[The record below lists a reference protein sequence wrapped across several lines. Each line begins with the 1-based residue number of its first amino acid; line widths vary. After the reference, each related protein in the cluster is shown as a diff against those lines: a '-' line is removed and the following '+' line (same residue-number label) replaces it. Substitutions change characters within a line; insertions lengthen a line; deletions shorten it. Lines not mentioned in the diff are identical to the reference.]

1 MCGDSGR
8 TWSQVWL
15 RRTQDRG
22 SYAVHPGQDRVLGV
36 HPFEPLG
43 EGTRVTETWT
53 DLRRSWP
60 DWAAA
65 IFDKTAT
72 GGRLFSDFQRR
83 NIKRTLA
90 AMKADFEGQ
99 RD

>member
-1 MCGDSGR
+1 MRGHDRR
-8 TWSQVWL
+8 TGPQLRL
-15 RRTQDRG
+15 RRTQDR
-22 SYAVHPGQDRVLGV
+22 SAYADHPGQDRVWEYT
-36 HPFEPLG
+36 FEPLD

-53 DLRRSWP
+53 DLRTSWP

-90 AMKADFEGQ
+90 AMKTDFEGQ
-99 RD
+99 RH